1 MNPRFK
7 PLRLCAPSRL
17 QHFFA
22 KCLLRYGVLC
32 IFLTGGAA
40 LLKANVPGA
49 IVSGTSP
56 AVTLTAGSG
65 TVTLSN
71 GIVSI
76 LCTESGATITQINYT
91 YNNNGT
97 ARTTQLLN
105 AGTDGGELYWEYGGF
120 GGSAATYSVVV
131 NPATGDANHA
141 AGNYAEIDLL
151 STSSTNGTVDIHFSM
166 LRGSPGFYVTA
177 IWSHRSVDGAMG
189 LGETRTNIYAGSI
202 FNWMSVDSARNKL
215 MEVSTSA
222 TSVPV
227 PGAPKECYLWTNG
240 IYQGRYDD
248 KYKYSADFGD
258 QQYGTASGNHR
269 VWGWSSVGTGGYNVG
284 LWDVNPST
292 EYYNGGP
299 MKRELMCHIGTT
311 ILNMFNGDHFFESI
325 DAAFASGELWT
336 KVYGPYFVY
345 CNNVATTVTDPVQ
358 ASQTL
363 FNDALAQGAAE
374 ATGTASTQGAAEGA
388 TAWPYGWFVNT
399 SYARAS
405 GRSTVTGR
413 IIVSDTGNPN
423 ASGSNMMVGLVQQ
436 PATSAATYDFQ
447 AWMKPYEF
455 FVYADGNGNF
465 SIPNVIAGTNYTL
478 YAFGPGAEGEFMS
491 QNQTGGNPPLLYNLP
506 ANPFSVTG
514 TSGSTT
520 SLGNVT
526 WTPTRVGATVFEIG
540 YPDRTGKKFRHGD
553 DYWVGDIGSSVTSPS
568 PVWTKFLEYPFD
580 FPNGMTY
587 NVGTSRWTTDWDFVQ
602 PVVTDTLGNY
612 DGSTGTIN
620 FTLASAPPTGAQ
632 ASIYLGLA
640 SNYAGPTIVS
650 VNGTNLGSASGVTSV
665 PDANS
670 VNGYFPQYGDCDS
683 TIREGINGMFS
694 DERLTFP
701 GTLLKTG
708 SNTITINMR
717 KGGYFADHIM
727 YDYMRLEV
735 PGYVPPPPSSVTAYA
750 GNKSVLVTWPVTP
763 GATSY
768 NVLRT
773 ITSGSAYTTIASGT
787 GAVIGPVCGSGP
799 AAATWLDTTDTNG
812 KTYYYVVQSV
822 NTTGTSADSPQSA
835 GVAPSAAVSS
845 VAPAVPT
852 GVAATAGNGSV
863 ALGWTA
869 STGADYYTIQRTTLY
884 NNGGPLLSGSV
895 TAAETYNPLGTITLS
910 NTTTG
915 TTYTDAT
922 TTNGSTYA
930 YTVAATNAA
939 GTSSTS
945 SSVNAVPLAPAPT
958 TATVLTATP
967 GSGQVTLNWSA
978 VPGAVGYV
986 VEVATASGGPYTLI
1000 ASVTELTYVDTG
1012 LNAGTTYYFTVQA
1025 TNSGGSSAVSDVA
1038 SATTA
1043 LAPPASLTATPGNTQ
1058 ITLTWPAVTGATS
1071 YVLQRS
1077 GVTGGPYT
1085 TIGTP
1090 TGPSYTDN
1098 GLTNGTPYF
1107 YVVAAN
1113 NAAGPGAT
1121 SEEATATP
1129 TSTVPI
1135 APLGLTASGS
1145 NSAIILK
1152 WTASAGAT
1160 GYIVYRSGVTGGPYS
1175 VVASGIDATTY
1186 TDSGLS
1192 GSTTYYYVVV
1202 ATDSGGASA
1211 YSAEVSATTIA
1222 SAFLTFTWDNL
1233 GASPTDPAD
1242 GSGNWDTATA
1252 LWSNGSAD
1260 SVWSNGG
1267 DNAAV
1272 FGHNNGAA
1280 GTVTVGAITA
1290 EGLVFN
1296 PPGSGAYTL
1305 TSGTLTLSGSTP
1317 TITANTDATIGS
1329 VVSSSGTYAVTMNGL
1344 QTLTF
1349 TNPATFTSP
1358 VILNE
1363 VTVDLSGPSYSAG
1376 MLGTGTL
1383 TFDNATLVNVTG
1395 NANNALASDF
1405 DNPVFVGA
1413 GETGNIY
1420 FSERNQWG
1428 PPSLPVT
1435 GSGTLNLYINSNVAG
1450 GAFRADFYT
1459 NFSSFTGQVNLIGTV
1474 AGCGL
1479 RYFLDDGA
1487 VGSTNA
1493 QWNVGGAG
1501 TTVTVYPQT
1510 GSGGNTMDVG
1520 ALTGGVNG
1528 ILGGGSGGVATYSLG
1543 ALGLNTTYPGSIT
1556 GSVGTGNAAVT
1567 KVGAG
1572 TQILSGPCV
1581 YTGATSVLDGV
1592 LEITGTLSS
1601 TSSLTVAS
1609 GAVFYL
1615 AGGSLSVS
1623 GNITN
1628 SGIFKIS
1635 GTPTLTQTGSFINN
1649 GVLDLING
1657 SQTLPSNFTN
1667 NGTVLS
1673 AGNVNV
1679 QAVGKTGTS
1688 FSISIQSYLQ
1698 HTYQLQR
1705 STSLTNPTWTN
1716 VGSAQTGT
1724 GSTLNFSDSGGATGT
1739 QGYYQILISP

>member
-1 MNPRFK
+1 
-7 PLRLCAPSRL
+7 
-17 QHFFA
+17 
-22 KCLLRYGVLC
+22 
-32 IFLTGGAA
+32 
-40 LLKANVPGA
+40 
-49 IVSGTSP
+49 
-56 AVTLTAGSG
+56 
-65 TVTLSN
+65 
-71 GIVSI
+71 
-76 LCTESGATITQINYT
+76 
-91 YNNNGT
+91 
-97 ARTTQLLN
+97 
-105 AGTDGGELYWEYGGF
+105 
-120 GGSAATYSVVV
+120 
-131 NPATGDANHA
+131 
-141 AGNYAEIDLL
+141 
-151 STSSTNGTVDIHFSM
+151 
-166 LRGSPGFYVTA
+166 
-177 IWSHRSVDGAMG
+177 
-189 LGETRTNIYAGSI
+189 
-202 FNWMSVDSARNKL
+202 
-215 MEVSTSA
+215 
-222 TSVPV
+222 
-227 PGAPKECYLWTNG
+227 
-240 IYQGRYDD
+240 
-248 KYKYSADFGD
+248 
-258 QQYGTASGNHR
+258 
-269 VWGWSSVGTGGYNVG
+269 
-284 LWDVNPST
+284 VNPST

-311 ILNMFNGDHFFESI
+311 ILNMFNGDHYFESI
-325 DAAFASGELWT
+325 DASYAASEVWSKT
-336 KVYGPYFVY
+336 YGPYFVY
-345 CNNVATTVTDPVQ
+345 CNNVATSVTDPVQ

-363 FNDALAQGAAE
+363 YNDALAQGAAE
-374 ATGTASTQGAAEGA
+374 ATGTASTSGTAEGA
-388 TAWPYGWFVNT
+388 TAWPYAWFVNT
-399 SYARAS
+399 NYARSS
-405 GRSTVTGR
+405 GRGTVSGR
-413 IIVSDTGNPN
+413 IVVSDTGNPN
-423 ASGSNMMVGLVQQ
+423 ASGSNMLVGVVQQ

-447 AWMKPYEF
+447 AWMKPYQF
-455 FVYADGNGNF
+455 WVYADGSGNF

-506 ANPFSVTG
+506 ATQFSVTVTG
-514 TSGSTT
+514 GSTT

-526 WTPTRVGATVFEIG
+526 WSPTRVGATVFEIG

-553 DYWVGDIGSSVTSPS
+553 DYWVGDIGSSPTSPS

-587 NVGTSRWTTDWDFVQ
+587 KVGTSRWTTDWDFVQ
-602 PVVTDTLGNY
+602 PVVTDNQGNY
-612 DGSTGTIN
+612 DGSTGTIT
-620 FTLASAPPTGAQ
+620 FTLPSAPPTGAQ
-632 ASIYLGLA
+632 ASIYLALA

-650 VNGTNLGSASGVTSV
+650 VNGGNLGSTAGVTSV

-670 VNGYFPQYGDCDS
+670 ANGYFPQYGDCDS

-701 GTLLKTG
+701 ASMLKSGTNI
-708 SNTITINMR
+708 NTITINMR

-727 YDYMRLEV
+727 YDYVRLEV

-773 ITSGSAYTTIASGT
+773 ITSGSGYTTIASGT
-787 GAVIGPVCGSGP
+787 AAVIGPVCGSGP
-799 AAATWLDTTDTNG
+799 SAATWLDTTDTNG

-852 GVAATAGNGSV
+852 GVTATAGNGSV

-869 STGADYYTIQRTTLY
+869 STGADYYTIQRTILY

-895 TAAETYNPLGTITLS
+895 TAAETYNPLGAITLS
-910 NTTTG
+910 NTATG
-915 TTYTDAT
+915 TSYTDAT
-922 TTNGSTYA
+922 TTNGSTYS

-945 SSVNAVPLAPAPT
+945 TAVNAVPLAPAPT

-967 GSGQVTLNWSA
+967 GSAQVTLNWSA

-986 VEVATASGGPYTLI
+986 IEQATAPGGPYTLV
-1000 ASVTELTYVDTG
+1000 ASITELTYVITG

-1038 SATTA
+1038 NATTA
-1043 LAPPASLTATPGNTQ
+1043 LAPPSSLTATAGNTQ
-1058 ITLTWPAVTGATS
+1058 ITLTWPAVTGAAS
-1071 YVLQRS
+1071 YALQRS
-1077 GVTGGPYT
+1077 GVTGGPYAT
-1085 TIGTP
+1085 VGNP
-1090 TGPSYTDN
+1090 AGPSYTDN
-1098 GLTNGTPYF
+1098 GLTNGTPYY
-1107 YVVAAN
+1107 YVVAAT
-1113 NAAGPGAT
+1113 NAAGTGDN

-1129 TSTVPI
+1129 ITTVPV
-1135 APLGLTASGS
+1135 APLGLTATGS
-1145 NSAIILK
+1145 NAAVILN

-1160 GYIVYRSGVTGGPYS
+1160 GYTVYRSSVTGGPYTA
-1175 VVASGIDATTY
+1175 VASGINATTH
-1186 TDSGLS
+1186 TDGGLS
-1192 GSTTYYYVVV
+1192 GGTTYYYVVV
-1202 ATDSGGASA
+1202 ATSGGGTSA
-1211 YSAEVSATTIA
+1211 YSAEVSATTVA
-1222 SAFLTFTWDNL
+1222 SAFSAFTWDNL

-1242 GSGNWDTATA
+1242 GSGTWDTTTA
-1252 LWSNGSAD
+1252 LWSNGAAD
-1260 SVWSNGG
+1260 AAWSNASIS
-1267 DNAAV
+1267 AAV
-1272 FGHNNGAA
+1272 FGNNNGAA

-1317 TITANTDATIGS
+1317 AITANANATIGS
-1329 VVSSSGTYAVTMNGL
+1329 VLASSGTYPVGMNGL
-1344 QTLTF
+1344 ETLTL

-1358 VILNE
+1358 VNLNDI
-1363 VTVDLSGPSYSAG
+1363 TVDLNGPSYSAG

-1383 TFDNATLVNVTG
+1383 SFENATLVNVTG
-1395 NANNALASDF
+1395 NANNANASDF

-1428 PPSLPVT
+1428 GNPPVLPVT
-1435 GSGTLNLYINSNVAG
+1435 GSGALNLYINSNVAG

-1459 NFSSFTGQVNLIGTV
+1459 DFSSFTGQVNIIGTA

-1487 VGSTNA
+1487 AGSASA

-1510 GSGGNTMDVG
+1510 SAGGNTMALG
-1520 ALTGGVNG
+1520 ALTGGASG
-1528 ILGGGSGGVATYSLG
+1528 ILGGGSGGIATYSLG
-1543 ALGLNTTYPGSIT
+1543 GLGLNTTFAGSIT
-1556 GSVGTGNAAVT
+1556 GSVGVGNAAVT
-1567 KVGAG
+1567 KVGGG

-1581 YTGATSVLDGV
+1581 YTGATSVLGGV

-1601 TSSLTVAS
+1601 TSSLTVANGS
-1609 GAVFYL
+1609 VFYL

-1623 GNITN
+1623 GNVTN
-1628 SGIFKIS
+1628 GGIFKVS
-1635 GTPTLTQTGSFINN
+1635 GTSALTQTGSFINN

-1657 SQTLPSNFTN
+1657 SQTLPANFTN
-1667 NGTVLS
+1667 NGTVLN
-1673 AGNVNV
+1673 AGDLPV
-1679 QAVGKTGTS
+1679 QSVGMTGTT
-1688 FSISIQSYLQ
+1688 FSVTIQSYLQ

-1705 STSLTNPTWTN
+1705 ASSLTNPTWTN
-1716 VGSAQTGT
+1716 VGSSQAGT

-1739 QGYYQILISP
+1739 EGFYQILVSP